1 MQKKELATWKTG
13 HWKFHCQ
20 RNNNNNKNEQSKE
33 SPWELWDTM

>member
-20 RNNNNNKNEQSKE
+20 RNNNNKNEQSKE